1 MTKNSEQQ
9 TKLYNPHHFK
19 KILFLAL
26 PTVLSAILTFFVEI
40 INVAFIGHLNDSYM
54 LSGVGLGNMM
64 VNALWVS
71 VYMGIN
77 GALETLVS

>member
-1 MTKNSEQQ
+1 MTKTSEQP
-9 TKLYNPHHFK
+9 KLINAKHFK

-40 INVAFIGHLNDSYM
+40 VNIAFIGHLNDSLM
-54 LSGVGLGNMM
+54 ISGVGMGNMM
-64 VNALWVS
+64 VNAFWFS